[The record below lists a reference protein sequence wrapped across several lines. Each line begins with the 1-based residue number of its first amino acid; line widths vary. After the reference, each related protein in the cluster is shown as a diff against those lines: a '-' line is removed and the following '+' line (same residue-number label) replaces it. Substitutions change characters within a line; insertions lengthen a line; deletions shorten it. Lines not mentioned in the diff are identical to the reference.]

1 MLDFE
6 PGKACGGY
14 LLVHAQPAFLG
25 EARLPASL
33 RNNAND
39 PDSNSPIAQN
49 RVNSTGD
56 HRESIPTQSSRQ

>member
-6 PGKACGGY
+6 PGKAYGGY
-14 LLVHAQPAFLG
+14 LLVHAPPAFLG
-25 EARLPASL
+25 EARSL
-33 RNNAND
+33 RNNANN